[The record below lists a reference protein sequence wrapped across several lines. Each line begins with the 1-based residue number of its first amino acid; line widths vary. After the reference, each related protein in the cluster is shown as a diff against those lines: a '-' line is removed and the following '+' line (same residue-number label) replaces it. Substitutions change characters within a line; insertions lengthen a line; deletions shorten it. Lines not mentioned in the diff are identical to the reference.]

1 MRSWPGRRRATRPW
15 RGRTERGQGLAE
27 YALIL
32 AFIAIVAIAALA
44 FFGVQLSGRA
54 HGSGRRRDDRPRSWP
69 TGVHRPRVVERSP
82 GDRCRA
88 ARAPRGATG
97 RLLDSG
103 RHDLGPTAHRWA
115 TSSPSSCWAWSLFS
129 LYGAFRT
136 ELEKSHFIGF
146 LGGVVLGA
154 LMVSLILVILI
165 VPERRRTA
173 WVEAI
178 TTVNAKYLFLALII
192 GWALAMG
199 LLASLN
205 LEVNTVGVPAL
216 IGLFAGIF
224 IFMGFIWSVI
234 GE

>member
-1 MRSWPGRRRATRPW
+1 MTW
-15 RGRTERGQGLAE
+15 ERL
-27 YALIL
+27 
-32 AFIAIVAIAALA
+32 
-44 FFGVQLSGRA
+44 
-54 HGSGRRRDDRPRSWP
+54 
-69 TGVHRPRVVERSP
+69 
-82 GDRCRA
+82 
-88 ARAPRGATG
+88 
-97 RLLDSG
+97 RLLG
-103 RHDLGPTAHRWA
+103 YLFAFLLLGTVVI
-115 TSSPSSCWAWSLFS
+115 S

-136 ELEKSHFIGF
+136 ELEASEFIGF
-146 LGGVVLGA
+146 GGGVLLGS
-154 LMVSLILVILI
+154 LMVGLLLIIML

-178 TTVNAKYLFLALII
+178 TTVNAKYLFLVLII
-192 GWALAMG
+192 AWALAMG